1 MRGVASTALLS
12 GGHGTGVLDAGFA
25 LGEFDRDKPVISLE
39 HEHGVGWGM
48 FFNVGEHSGHAI
60 RGDDVVD
67 HTQFKELASELL
79 SLFSGGGHAKRV
91 GY

>member
-1 MRGVASTALLS
+1 V
-12 GGHGTGVLDAGFA
+12 F
-25 LGEFDRDKPVISLE
+25 FD
-39 HEHGVGWGM
+39 
-48 FFNVGEHSGHAI
+48 VGEHSSHAI

-67 HTQFKELASELL
+67 HAQFKELASELL